1 MKNKNKYENNLK
13 KVFIILSYVI
23 FFLGIVLSI
32 YSLISGI
39 FEKPDDLLFGPIPKI
54 MKFFASFVYLFY
66 AFAIIVILR
75 IIYLIINF
83 IRNKAI
89 KNNKINNN
97 NTNEC

>member
-1 MKNKNKYENNLK
+1 MKNKNKYENNLE

-23 FFLGIVLSI
+23 FFLGIALSI

-97 NTNEC
+97 NTN

>member
-1 MKNKNKYENNLK
+1 MKNKNKYENNLE
-13 KVFIILSYVI
+13 KVFMILSYVI

-39 FEKPDDLLFGPIPKI
+39 FEKSDDLLFGPIPKI
-54 MKFFASFVYLFY
+54 MKFSAFYVYLFDT
-66 AFAIIVILR
+66 FAIIAILR

-83 IRNKAI
+83 IRNKVI

-97 NTNEC
+97 NTN